1 MLISR
6 FSVRTIIAFVHDI
19 ATVIM
24 VWWLAYFFRFNFS
37 IPPYYFEQFLEI
49 LPWIVPVQAGIF
61 LWFGLYRGLWRY
73 ASFPDLK
80 RIFLAVIFGTLT
92 VLLML
97 WLLGMLYGVPRSVII
112 LAPILLLLT
121 MCGSRLMYRAWK
133 ERRWYGSG
141 KRVLVLGAGSTAMS
155 LVKDLAKSPDWHV
168 VGMLDDN
175 PKKLGTRL
183 QGVSVLGKIN
193 DLPNWVQKLDVAH
206 VIIAMPSA
214 SRRAHRHALEVCSS
228 IGIKAM
234 TVPSYVDVISG
245 KTKISQIRDVELDD
259 LLGRAPVVLDD
270 EGLHGLLT
278 GKTILVTGAGG
289 SIGSELCRQ
298 IMPFKPDRLVLL
310 ELNEYALYNI
320 EEEFSARFPEIRM
333 SFVIGDVKDQAR
345 LLQLFGQFQ
354 PAVVFHAAAYKHV
367 PLMENDNAWQAVLNN
382 VKGTYVLAHTAID
395 FGVEKFV
402 LVSTDKA
409 VNPVNVMGAS
419 KRLAEMVCQALQQYV
434 HHSAKTEV
442 PGERKNTCFVMVRFG
457 NVLGSTGSVI
467 PKFRSQIAK
476 GGPITITHPD
486 ITRYFM
492 SISEAAQLVL
502 QAGSMGGMKGGGEI
516 FVMDMGDPI
525 KIVDLAKD
533 LIRLSGLSDEDL
545 KIVYSGLRPGEKLYE
560 ELLAADENTLPTPH
574 AKLRITQVR
583 QFDEQWLFALI
594 AWLDKDS
601 VLSDK
606 EVRQQLAKWVPE
618 YSSDKY

>member
-6 FSVRTIIAFVHDI
+6 FSVRTIIAFVHDV

-37 IPPYYFEQFLEI
+37 IPSYYLAQLLEI

-80 RIFLAVIFGTLT
+80 QIFLAVILGTLT
-92 VLLML
+92 VLLIL

-112 LAPILLLLT
+112 LAPMLLLLT

-155 LVKDLAKSPDWHV
+155 LVKALAISHDWHI

-175 PKKLGTRL
+175 PKKLGVRL
-183 QGVSVLGKIN
+183 HGISVLGKIN
-193 DLPNWVQKLDVAH
+193 DLPHWVQKLDVAH
-206 VIIAMPSA
+206 AIIAMPSA
-214 SRRAHRHALEVCSS
+214 PRLAHRHALEMCSA

-245 KTKISQIRDVELDD
+245 KTTISQIRDVELDD

-270 EGLHGLLT
+270 EGLHSLLT

-298 IMPFKPDRLVLL
+298 IMSFKPARLVLL
-310 ELNEYALYNI
+310 ELNEFALYSI
-320 EEEFSARFPEIRM
+320 EEEFRSSFPDISM
-333 SFVIGDVKDQAR
+333 SFVISDVKDQAR
-345 LLQLFGQFQ
+345 LAQIFTQFR

-367 PLMENDNAWQAVLNN
+367 PLMENENTWQAVLNN
-382 VKGTYVLAHTAID
+382 VKGTYTLARTAID

-419 KRLAEMVCQALQQYV
+419 KRLAEMVCQALQQFV
-434 HHSAKTEV
+434 LHSAKNGL
-442 PGERKNTCFVMVRFG
+442 PGEKKNTCFVMVRFG

-467 PKFRSQIAK
+467 PKFRNQIAK

-516 FVMDMGDPI
+516 FVLDMGDPV

-533 LIRLSGLSDEDL
+533 LIRLSGLSGEDI
-545 KIVYSGLRPGEKLYE
+545 KIVYTGLRPGEKLHE
-560 ELLAADENTLPTPH
+560 ELLAEDENTLPTPH
-574 AKLRITQVR
+574 VKLRITQVR

-601 VLSDK
+601 VLSDEK
-606 EVRQQLAKWVPE
+606 VRQQLAKWVPE
-618 YSSDKY
+618 YSSDK

>member
-6 FSVRTIIAFVHDI
+6 FSVRTIIAFVHDV
-19 ATVIM
+19 ATVII

-37 IPPYYFEQFLEI
+37 IPSYYLAQLLEI

-80 RIFLAVIFGTLT
+80 QIFLAVILGTLT
-92 VLLML
+92 VLLIL

-112 LAPILLLLT
+112 LAPMLLLLT

-155 LVKDLAKSPDWHV
+155 LVKALAISHDWHI

-175 PKKLGTRL
+175 PKKLGVRL
-183 QGVSVLGKIN
+183 HGISVLGKIN
-193 DLPNWVQKLDVAH
+193 DLPHWVQKLDVAH
-206 VIIAMPSA
+206 AIIAMPSA
-214 SRRAHRHALEVCSS
+214 PRLAHRRALEMCSA

-245 KTKISQIRDVELDD
+245 KTTISQIRDVELDD

-298 IMPFKPDRLVLL
+298 IMSFKPDRLVLL
-310 ELNEYALYNI
+310 ELNEFALYSI
-320 EEEFSARFPEIRM
+320 EEEFRFSFPDISM
-333 SFVIGDVKDQAR
+333 SFVISDVKDQAR
-345 LLQLFGQFQ
+345 LAQIFTQFH

-367 PLMENDNAWQAVLNN
+367 PLMENENTWQAVLNN
-382 VKGTYVLAHTAID
+382 VKGTYTLARTAID

-419 KRLAEMVCQALQQYV
+419 KRLAEMVCQALQQFV
-434 HHSAKTEV
+434 LHSAKNGL
-442 PGERKNTCFVMVRFG
+442 PGEKKNTCFVMVRFG

-467 PKFRSQIAK
+467 PKFRNQIAK

-516 FVMDMGDPI
+516 FVLDMGDPV

-533 LIRLSGLSDEDL
+533 LIRLSGLSDEDI
-545 KIVYSGLRPGEKLYE
+545 KIIYTGLRPGEKLHE
-560 ELLAADENTLPTPH
+560 ELLAEDENTLPTPH
-574 AKLRITQVR
+574 VKLRITQVR

-601 VLSDK
+601 VLSDEK
-606 EVRQQLAKWVPE
+606 VKQQLAKWVPE
-618 YSSDKY
+618 YSSDK

>member
-6 FSVRTIIAFVHDI
+6 FSVRTIIAFVHDV
-19 ATVIM
+19 ATVII

-37 IPPYYFEQFLEI
+37 IPSYYLAQLLEI

-80 RIFLAVIFGTLT
+80 QIFLAVILGTLT
-92 VLLML
+92 VLLIL

-112 LAPILLLLT
+112 LAPMLLLLT

-155 LVKDLAKSPDWHV
+155 LVKALAISHDWHI

-175 PKKLGTRL
+175 PKKLGVRL
-183 QGVSVLGKIN
+183 HGISVLGKIN
-193 DLPNWVQKLDVAH
+193 DLPHWVQKLDVAH
-206 VIIAMPSA
+206 AIIAMPSA
-214 SRRAHRHALEVCSS
+214 PRLAHRRALEMCSA

-245 KTKISQIRDVELDD
+245 KTTISQIRDVELDD

-270 EGLHGLLT
+270 EGLHGLLA

-298 IMPFKPDRLVLL
+298 IMSFKPDRLVLL
-310 ELNEYALYNI
+310 ELNEFALYSI
-320 EEEFSARFPEIRM
+320 EEEFRFSFPDISM
-333 SFVIGDVKDQAR
+333 SFVISDVKDQAR
-345 LLQLFGQFQ
+345 LAQIFTQFH

-367 PLMENDNAWQAVLNN
+367 PLMENENTWQAVLNN
-382 VKGTYVLAHTAID
+382 VKGTYTLARTAID

-419 KRLAEMVCQALQQYV
+419 KRLAEMVCQALQQFV
-434 HHSAKTEV
+434 LHSAKNGL
-442 PGERKNTCFVMVRFG
+442 PGEKKNTCFVMVRFG

-467 PKFRSQIAK
+467 PKFRNQIAK

-516 FVMDMGDPI
+516 FVLDMGDPV

-533 LIRLSGLSDEDL
+533 LIRLSGLSDEDI
-545 KIVYSGLRPGEKLYE
+545 KIIYTGLRPGEKLHE
-560 ELLAADENTLPTPH
+560 ELLAEDENTLPTPH
-574 AKLRITQVR
+574 VKLRITQVR

-601 VLSDK
+601 VLSDEK
-606 EVRQQLAKWVPE
+606 VKQQLAKWVPE
-618 YSSDKY
+618 YSSDK